1 MGSCMEYF
9 LERGQPEGN
18 TMTEL
23 LRRAF
28 ERAQQL
34 PDDAQNALAA
44 RILEAIE
51 EQEWD
56 EIISK
61 PRVREALRT
70 LAREARRQEAAGKTE
85 IGGFA
90 IE

>member
-1 MGSCMEYF
+1 
-9 LERGQPEGN
+9 
-18 TMTEL
+18 MTEQ

-44 RILEAIE
+44 RILEAID

-56 EIISK
+56 EIIRK
-61 PRVREALRT
+61 PRVRQALRT
-70 LAREARRQEAAGKTE
+70 LAEETRRQEAAGETE
-85 IGGFA
+85 EGGFA
-90 IE
+90 A